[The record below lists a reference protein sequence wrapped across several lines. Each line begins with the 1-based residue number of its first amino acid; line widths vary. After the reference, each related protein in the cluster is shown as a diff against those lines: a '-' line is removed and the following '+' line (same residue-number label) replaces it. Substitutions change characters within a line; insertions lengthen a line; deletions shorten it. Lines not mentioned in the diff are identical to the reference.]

1 MTAREGATLW
11 LIGIAAIALVIWDHR
26 NSMNKILANLGGT
39 TGQILPTDIMPGQ
52 TANLTT
58 NSAIPMAGNEFGA
71 LATRGGLID
80 GATQPNGLDKV
91 FGSIWDNLVNG

>member
-11 LIGIAAIALVIWDHR
+11 LIGIAAIAIVIWDHR
-26 NSMNKILANLGGT
+26 NSLNTIMASLSGSP
-39 TGQILPTDIMPGQ
+39 GQVIPSDIQVSQ

-91 FGSIWDNLVNG
+91 FGNIWDNLVNG